1 MRPSVRRVKRQ
12 APGSRTSQERGS
24 ATVEAA
30 IIFPVVLLLIFG
42 ILQGALWFHARHV
55 ALGAAQEGA
64 RVAAAEDGGSGEDRA
79 REFIT
84 NLTGGTLIRHVIIRE
99 SATTQIA
106 TVTVNGQAPSLIPG
120 VDGLPVSQTATA
132 SVERFTWPGS

>member
-1 MRPSVRRVKRQ
+1 MRRSVRWVQRR
-12 APGSRTSQERGS
+12 APGSGTSRERGS

-30 IIFPVVLLLIFG
+30 IVFPVVLLLIFG
-42 ILQGALWFHARHV
+42 IIQGALWFHARHI

-64 RVAAAEDGGSGEDRA
+64 RVASAEDGGSGEDRA

-84 NLTGGTLIRHVIIRE
+84 NLTGGTLIRHVIIHE

-120 VDGLPVSQTATA
+120 VDGLPVSQIATA

>member
-42 ILQGALWFHARHV
+42 IIQGALWFHARHV

-84 NLTGGTLIRHVIIRE
+84 NLTGGTLIRHLIIRE